1 MSRSVLS
8 RVAVLLILGVLLAG
22 AVILY
27 KKRQVGALEVRAR
40 ESILHVLS
48 RMDCYAANKGTLDA
62 AVAEE
67 HPHAW
72 RAAFSS
78 VGLTGGN
85 FDEDLYDHTVLRAV
99 ARVPPFDADGPQRS
113 ELRNAAEEVGVD
125 IDER

>member
-1 MSRSVLS
+1 MMADENNNPEAQNDAQSAEQLADNP
-8 RVAVLLILGVLLAG
+8 VAA
-22 AVILY
+22 
-27 KKRQVGALEVRAR
+27 
-40 ESILHVLS
+40 
-48 RMDCYAANKGTLDA
+48 
-62 AVAEE
+62 E

-113 ELRNAAEEVGVD
+113 ELRKAAEEVGVD